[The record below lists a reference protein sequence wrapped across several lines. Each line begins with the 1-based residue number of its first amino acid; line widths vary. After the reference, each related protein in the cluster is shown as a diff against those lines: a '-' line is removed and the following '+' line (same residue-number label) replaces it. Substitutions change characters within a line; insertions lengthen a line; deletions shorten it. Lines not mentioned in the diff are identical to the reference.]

1 MAGRVKGGRSGG
13 VMGEVDGGIMAG
25 YGKFV
30 RSTYEKVTSW
40 GKLSPA
46 LRDMIAIVG
55 LRMWRWKRKRG
66 RGVLKKEEIMVL
78 EIREKGQPFGPPKGR
93 ERL

>member
-1 MAGRVKGGRSGG
+1 
-13 VMGEVDGGIMAG
+13 MGEVDGGIMAG
-25 YGKFV
+25 YGKFL

-55 LRMWRWKRKRG
+55 LRVWWWKRK
-66 RGVLKKEEIMVL
+66 EEDVC
-78 EIREKGQPFGPPKGR
+78 
-93 ERL
+93 